1 MGCACRCRCLNN
13 RVDDADGLCAK
24 CWQEWC
30 HASEDHAPVA
40 DASYLGTYGITGIW
54 TGWLISRAA
63 HLVAETP
70 AKLHSGEYPPM
81 CSRSHPDGGHQ
92 MVSRLGAWKCYRHD
106 DDVVV
111 PKVTRL
117 PRAPAIDV
125 VLSPGGKP

>member
-1 MGCACRCRCLNN
+1 M
-13 RVDDADGLCAK
+13 DDAEGLCAE
-24 CWQEWC
+24 CWTDWC
-30 HASEDHAPVA
+30 RGSEHHGPVA

-70 AKLHSGEYPPM
+70 AKLQSGEYPPM
-81 CSRSHPDGGHQ
+81 CPAGDHR

-117 PRAPAIDV
+117 PRAPKVDV
-125 VLSPGGKP
+125 RMQPH